1 MSAFGKYFSG
11 KALEIKSWLDLLK
24 EKITWKKTQEVSD
37 ESSHRLWDI
46 LGGKGIQKPHL
57 WAKPLPLPKPL
68 PMPKDYG
75 RDKWASWARD
85 ELIAAVAWAPIAPD
99 ETPQR
104 NYQTQTQAQKSVSLD
119 LLDLSRVIDI
129 YAESQAVQAF
139 DTEMGRERNGVFQK
153 VKGFFARSF
162 QRMGRD
168 AWIGTE
174 KRKMVEKIKAGLRTG
189 EYTEESLRTHVIEG
203 TEAISTEAHLRHE
216 QTQEEESIP
225 PMIQQAIDTWIATPV
240 WAERRQKLLELK
252 SVIEASYPT
261 VTVDLS
267 QLESSLMRLQEAK
280 IWSELQNIDMKLKI
294 FDIGGIEQ
302 GNGQRKEGLLVKTAD
317 KIANSVNN
325 SKILPQW
332 VKEKL
337 IGVVRHPNTAAV
349 LSALGTRWVVSLAA
363 GGAALGF
370 TGGLLVP
377 VAVGSVGGGLF
388 AAVRARREMRD
399 RIAEI
404 DRRWA
409 RGEMTGSQAYDGK
422 SSNVSHQ
429 TNTWQHPAVDLYN
442 RVLRVKEWDERSRE
456 DALIAWLSY
465 LVKHRIGRERSINML
480 QYDTG
485 VSVSRQHVAMI
496 QLMNQVFP
504 GLVARFNS
512 GALIDTPDE
521 SHESQIAR
529 ELYENIRKLATD
541 TMNTRIS
548 EEKKYARTQ
557 GLIFWGTAFAV
568 GGTVWVA
575 IHGIVSWL
583 NGYYDT
589 TGTWGTTTTTS
600 YPGNLQAQNNLHR
613 GFWYDNTTPAPRF
626 DHTEL
631 MIQTD
636 KAGWWNVSHMLGK
649 TATTI
654 THGNHTVSAADF
666 TSGKIQAVI
675 TPKADGPSFL
685 LPIDAKGN
693 IQIPQSM
700 QDAFNKRSFA
710 YLEVGEVEVSAGWK
724 VDLSPIATVKW
735 SGAMNFVPTI
745 INTPGTESEFIWW
758 DAPWWWVPWGINRYH
773 ELGKSE
779 KKQPQWK
786 EWDKSVNPV
795 TPGIIPPITIPSDT
809 SNERNPEDDPAGLF
823 DDTLESDTSLRDREK
838 TVKGLWAEIV
848 EIRKDRDARKG
859 GLRYDPSKYS
869 HLSDSELI
877 TKEAELLKE
886 HQKKYQELDKE
897 RQSIKNTE
905 LPETEKKT
913 YTERITSLMDRGIL
927 AHRDRKP
934 LFHSWYGRVIVA
946 IRTKNGEIIPFYR
959 SMNGTSGKEA
969 SKWYPCFGITDDAG
983 WLIKGTLNGLTRAHG
998 VKELK
1003 ELQNT
1008 LNTEFDWDPSLDND
1022 FVWNAHRNPLVIA
1035 GGVNTDFTKEEEKKQ
1050 KSIKPEHHGDGRAEA
1065 WIVEWVSRVAGIRIQ
1080 DPVKAQQPSWDKATM
1095 RNQQTDKTKASGN
1108 EDTEEVTAIQKSYD
1122 AASRFLSIYSPVDDS
1137 VLNAPNSLLNGSG
1150 GPLEGEAHRA
1160 KMLHLL
1166 EDAKKWGDTSMRA
1179 ISAFYAKNGKIWLSE
1194 RATGGHNSTNIGNIV
1209 VWLNSSNAE
1218 WSASYFSR
1226 RLYEISWANP
1236 IPEYPTIVLFHELGH
1251 QLTKKARYA
1260 AADGDSNINSI
1271 INEVQELRD
1280 EQWAGITPLS
1290 SMPFYRDRYRSNPNW
1305 NTQFWEDM
1313 AELMGLYLM
1322 GREYVERYLD
1332 DRIRM
1337 RRDMK
1342 ANISEW
1348 LKGRIMDMLD
1358 SAYSSYVA

>member
-11 KALEIKSWLDLLK
+11 KSLEIKSWLGLLK
-24 EKITWKKTQEVSD
+24 EKITWKKTQEVSN
-37 ESSHRLWDI
+37 ESSHRLWNI
-46 LGGKGIQKPHL
+46 LGGKGIQKSHL
-57 WAKPLPLPKPL
+57 WAKPLPI
-68 PMPKDYG
+68 PKDYEG
-75 RDKWASWARD
+75 DKWTSWAKD
-85 ELIAAVAWAPIAPD
+85 KLIAAVAWAPISPD
-99 ETPQR
+99 KTAQR
-104 NYQTQTQAQKSVSLD
+104 NYQTQAQKSVWLD

-168 AWIGTE
+168 AWIGSK
-174 KRKMVEKIKAGLRTG
+174 KREMVEKIKTGLRTG

-203 TEAISTEAHLRHE
+203 TEAIRTETHLRHE
-216 QTQEEESIP
+216 QIQEEESILP
-225 PMIQQAIDTWIATPV
+225 VIQTAIDAWITTPP
-240 WAERRQKLLELK
+240 WAERQQKLREVK
-252 SVIEASYPT
+252 GAIEGTYPT
-261 VTVDLS
+261 VTVDMS
-267 QLESSLMRLQEAK
+267 QLESSLVRLQEAK
-280 IWSELQNIDMKLKI
+280 LGSELQNIDAKLRI

-302 GNGQRKEGLLVKTAD
+302 GNGQRKEGFFVRTAD
-317 KIANSVNN
+317 KIAESVNN

-337 IGVVRHPNTAAV
+337 IWTVRHPNTAAV
-349 LSALGTRWVVSLAA
+349 LSALWTRWFVSLAA

-388 AAVRARREMRD
+388 AGVRARREMRD
-399 RIAEI
+399 RTAEI
-404 DRRWA
+404 DRRGA
-409 RGEMTGSQAYDGK
+409 RGEMTGSTQYDWE
-422 SSNVSHQ
+422 SSNTSHQ
-429 TNTWQHPAVDLYN
+429 TNTWQHPAIDLYN
-442 RVLRVKEWDERSRE
+442 RVLRTKEWDEKSRE
-456 DALIAWLSY
+456 DALIAWISY
-465 LVKHRIGRERSINML
+465 LVKHRIGRERGMNML

-485 VSVSRQHVAMI
+485 TSVSRQHVAMI
-496 QLMNQVFP
+496 QLLNTVFP
-504 GLVARFNS
+504 GIVARFNS
-512 GALIDTPDE
+512 GVLIDSPDG
-521 SHESQIAR
+521 SHESHLAR
-529 ELYENIRKLATD
+529 ELYETIGKLATD
-541 TMNTRIS
+541 TMNNRIS
-548 EEKKYARTQ
+548 EEKEYARTQ
-557 GLIFWGTAFAV
+557 GLIFWGTAFVV
-568 GGTVWVA
+568 GGSVWAA

-583 NGYYDT
+583 NGHYEIT
-589 TGTWGTTTTTS
+589 ESWGTTKTS

-636 KAGWWNVSHMLGK
+636 KTGGWNVSHMLTK
-649 TATTI
+649 TASTLH
-654 THGNHTVSAADF
+654 HGNHTITGTDF

-675 TPKADGPSFL
+675 TPKSGGPSFL

-693 IQIPQSM
+693 IEIPQSM

-710 YLEVGEVEVSAGWK
+710 YLEVGEVELSAGWR

-745 INTPGTESEFIWW
+745 INTPNTESEFIWG

-773 ELGKSE
+773 ELGRSE
-779 KKQPQWK
+779 KKQPEWK
-786 EWDKSVNPV
+786 EWDKSV
-795 TPGIIPPITIPSDT
+795 PPITPGFVPPIAHPENWD
-809 SNERNPEDDPAGLF
+809 ERTPEEDIAGLF
-823 DDTLESDTSLRDREK
+823 DDTPESDTPLRKEQK
-838 TVKGLWAEIV
+838 ELENLWNEIV
-848 EIRKDRDARKG
+848 KIRQTLEWRKSG
-859 GLRYDPSKYS
+859 NNS
-869 HLSDSELI
+869 LSESAVANL
-877 TKEAELLKE
+877 
-886 HQKKYQELDKE
+886 Q
-897 RQSIKNTE
+897 
-905 LPETEKKT
+905 ETEKKLLDTYWARKKKFTSDTNTIKGTQLPESERNT
-913 YTERITSLMDRGIL
+913 YTERINSLMDRGIL
-927 AHRDRKP
+927 VHRDSKP
-934 LFHSWYGRVIVA
+934 LFHSFMGRVIVA

-1035 GGVNTDFTKEEEKKQ
+1035 GGINADFTKEEEKKQ
-1050 KSIKPEHHGDGRAEA
+1050 NTPKPKDVNDPAIGA
-1065 WIVEWVSRVAGIRIQ
+1065 WIVEWISRVAGIRPQ
-1080 DPVKAQQPSWDKATM
+1080 DPVKAQQPSWDKATIQ
-1095 RNQQTDKTKASGN
+1095 NPQTDKTKASGN